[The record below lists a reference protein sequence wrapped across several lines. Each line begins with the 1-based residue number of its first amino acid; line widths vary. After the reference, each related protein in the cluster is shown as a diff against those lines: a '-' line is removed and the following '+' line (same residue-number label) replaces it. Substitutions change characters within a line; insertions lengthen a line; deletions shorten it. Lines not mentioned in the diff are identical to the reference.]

1 MFGFIILR
9 HVSDSKTNEYW
20 KHSYDCVRRFYP
32 KAPILIIDDNS
43 VQEFVDT
50 AKVLQNTTIQQSE
63 FPGRGEFLP
72 YYYFLKLKPFDI
84 AIILHDSVFINQRVN
99 FSVSKFCPLWDFE
112 HTWDQTEDESRLINV
127 FEDAALTSFHKN
139 KDAWKGCF
147 GGMAIITH
155 EHLSQVNAKHDI
167 CKLIPLILTRYNR
180 CSFERVI
187 ACLLDAGEPSLLGK
201 IHDYMPWGVP
211 IEYKD
216 HFAHLPVIKVWTGR

>member
-9 HVSDSKTNEYW
+9 HVTDPKTNEYW

-43 VQEFVDT
+43 AQEHVDT

-84 AIILHDSVFINQRVN
+84 AIILHDSVFINQRVE
-99 FSVSKFCPLWDFE
+99 FSVSKFCALWDFE
-112 HTWDQTEDESRLINV
+112 HTWDQTEDESRLIQV

-155 EHLSQVNAKHDI
+155 EHLSQVNEKYDI
-167 CKLIPLILTRYNR
+167 SKLIPLILTRYNR

-187 ACLLDAGEPSLLGK
+187 ACLMQAGEPSVFGK

>member
-9 HVSDSKTNEYW
+9 HVKDSKTNDYW

-32 KAPILIIDDNS
+32 KAPIMIIDDNS
-43 VQEFVDT
+43 IQEHVDT
-50 AKVLQNTTIQQSE
+50 AKVLENTTIQQSE

-84 AIILHDSVFINQRVN
+84 AIILHDSVFINARIN
-99 FSVSKFCPLWDFE
+99 FSVSKFCALWDFE
-112 HTWDQTEDESRLINV
+112 HTWDQIEDESRLIQV
-127 FEDAALTSFHKN
+127 FEDEALTSFHKN

-147 GGMAIITH
+147 GGMSIITH

-167 CKLIPLILTRYNR
+167 GKLIPLILTRYNR

-187 ACLLDAGEPSLLGK
+187 ACLLQAGEPSVFGK
-201 IHDYMPWGVP
+201 IHDYMPWGAP

-216 HFAHLPVIKVWTGR
+216 HFAHLPIIKVWTGR